1 MVIKYQGT
9 MMKNPPREVN
19 FKNML
24 MDRVKFVAQKPKK
37 AKLKKNIGYENIEY
51 IFFKH
56 ATLHVS
62 YL

>member
-1 MVIKYQGT
+1 